1 MPTNLVL
8 GVNTMNCDAIT
19 KSAAA
24 SQEAPEARA
33 LRVQVTNV
41 SLAQNGQGTVRGLSL
56 ATLAA
61 ALAAC
66 GGGGSGGPAAPPPPP
81 PPPPPNNAPT
91 GTDATAT
98 AVEDGDPA
106 TGSAVGSDED
116 GDSLTYNV
124 TTDPSHGTLTLA
136 DDGSWTYTITDSDEI
151 QALGVGATITDTAEI
166 EISDG
171 EAAATATVTITI
183 EGANDDPTAENGM
196 GMVTAGTDMAA
207 MGNVNAADV
216 DSGDTHTFAVT
227 TDSTYGTLTVDE
239 MGAWTYE
246 LDHDD
251 EAVRMLG
258 HGEMMEDGTGTITVT
273 DSNGGTAEV
282 TVSITITG
290 IVEAP
295 EVSAMSADVQEN
307 DMSGPN
313 LLEVSS
319 PDTGVT
325 FSVDNDK
332 FEIDTVGSAS
342 VLKLKDGMYLDHE
355 GTGGMVTL
363 MITATDAMD
372 NPSMPTAVTINV
384 GDVNEAPMISVMDS
398 ETPDGM
404 TAAASIMENAAG
416 VPVGEIMVSDYD
428 MADADLSGMITVSD
442 DRFEV
447 SEDAEGGLWLKLKDG
462 VSLDHET
469 DPMVTVTV
477 GVTDTGTNG
486 MAMSA
491 STDVVVTVGNVNED
505 PTISVV
511 DSMTPDGMPARS
523 NIPENQA
530 GVPVGEIMISDPDM
544 ADAELGEDDITLS
557 GEHAMYFELDTDA
570 EGGIWLK
577 LKEGVSL
584 NYEEMDS
591 VMVTVTVTD
600 SGMATAMDTV
610 TVTVGNVN
618 EPPSISVANPMIAEN
633 TTGSVGIVTVTDN
646 EEMRDI
652 TLDVEDIRV
661 VGRDDFEVVESKS
674 GDYEL
679 RLTKPI
685 DFESDAVM
693 KNDDFTGY
701 VEVVLQVTDEGLNGS
716 DPITTTQPIKV
727 MVVNEDEAPMI
738 SVMDGMTP
746 DGMPAV
752 SSIDE
757 NSNMDGDV
765 PVGLITASDPENG
778 DYGEA
783 DVDITGADA
792 DSFTVKEDDDG
803 MLWLMLNMGA
813 SADHEGDGGSLNVT
827 LTVSDGTN
835 APAMTDFTLTLMDV
849 NEAPVGDNDKLMK
862 LEDHDGKAD
871 TPLQAMAVGAYEA
884 ATAESPYSITL
895 DLTGVFDDQDGDT
908 LFIYTVDGPSWLT
921 IGNPVRGEGNSVSVT
936 LSGAVPAGAV
946 GTHEVMIYAT
956 DQGGEMDSVS
966 FNLVV
971 DDGNDRIT
979 DIELT
984 NPDGSENVY
993 FEIEVDENEPGVVFG
1008 YLSSMDLD
1016 DANHPNGAHK
1026 TDASKWEVDNDNFEV
1041 VPMNGM
1047 LALKL
1052 VDGKS
1057 LDHEKAPDSITITV
1071 TDGDKTKFPQRIDL
1085 QVNDKNDAPTV
1096 KHEPGN
1102 WWVTAPEDLED
1113 DEVER
1118 PGQWV
1123 KFQIEVAGDDKP
1135 LFVDEDDGEELTYT
1149 LTGPAASFLEI
1160 VDGTT
1165 IQNKKGVAPKSGTF
1179 DVVIT
1184 ASDGG
1189 EDGAM
1194 SAVADFKITVVLSD
1208 EENEDKDQPEI
1219 SSPDGIDRD
1228 EGVPEGTVVARFT
1241 VDNEDLHLKGLHPWG
1256 DMTVKLTL
1264 AQDTTNG
1271 TSPVELDLDYFKVER
1286 ESEGTDSEVWV
1297 VKLTKEG
1304 AAAMDHEKIED
1315 VRLTVAVWDNI
1326 GENNNESNPD
1336 DTRTIDF
1343 DIENRDEPIVY
1354 MRDDGDHSTELVFVA
1369 RDGSLSFTTDQRT
1382 AEQDDDTSSD
1392 NTTRIYLNLTKLFG
1406 DLDGDDDDDELSFS
1420 ISENTP
1426 WISIYQ
1432 QAMEWRDI
1440 VDSNEDD
1447 EDSSNDILWSD
1458 ILDRPDENSRD
1469 IVAILE
1475 IDRDGMKGK
1484 DNTVYAPEEIEQDVD
1499 GSFTI
1504 TARGEDTA
1512 DTARFTVTVKVKDEN
1527 LDIPINDVGVS
1538 SAVTISDSTPAQGNR
1553 LTVRFDE
1560 SKDPDFTGDNKEEP
1574 VAVLYKWKTDEDT
1587 QVNDNEMLESVS
1599 VNSPMS
1605 FVLSD
1610 AHVDMHV
1617 LATVVYFELEDGS
1630 IVKSEDQ
1637 NAKHSDMVE
1646 NRNDAP
1652 TGAITLVGT
1661 NAGNNVDVD
1670 DDTENDDDE
1679 LVFSSSVKDADDI
1692 PDDGEGARTYRWEY
1706 SANGRSGWKKFDDND
1721 PDSELTAHI
1730 PKDAQGNYVRVVMT
1744 YTDDGGDGKTEI
1756 VASQAI
1762 KVGAIDH
1769 TSAGSPSITIARGD
1783 VGGSVKPGGQ
1793 LKIDGATKG
1802 AQIEWINNKTGEGIG
1817 TGDTLNI
1824 NNAHAGLTIEARIT
1838 GVDNKGNVVYIT
1850 TTDTEIEV
1858 VGAAPGPTENS
1869 LPSKKMDDIMDAGA
1883 AMAEGKLFETMK
1895 TFDLSKLFDD
1905 VEGGLKYDITMG
1917 PDNFDQD
1924 DLEDSSAVN
1933 VYMDT
1938 NDGGDQLIIVDESNP
1953 MMVKVNYY
1961 STKGRMHDDNG
1972 DDGQGNIV
1980 SLTVG
1985 AYDEGTPGVDQPEA
1999 TALIGLRIDVA
2010 ATGVE
2015 EGNVAADKPFEITH
2029 TLSEGD
2035 KATVTRD
2042 PSSGKETDYTGA
2054 DTLSLNV
2061 LDENAM
2067 DHAYGSYDWDN
2078 AVISDDRFE
2087 VVPVAG
2093 DGSMATFR
2101 LKHGVTIDNTKDD
2114 GSDDTVNV
2122 TVKVKPMGAIDDEIT
2137 IKVVVTVVDT
2147 AAGNTTPTPN
2157 DIPGLKDN
2165 EPDEDDTMDGDD
2177 DGEDG
2182 GSEDDGGIA
2191 AMSAMLD
2198 DGLF

>member
-1 MPTNLVL
+1 M
-8 GVNTMNCDAIT
+8 
-19 KSAAA
+19 
-24 SQEAPEARA
+24 
-33 LRVQVTNV
+33 
-41 SLAQNGQGTVRGLSL
+41 
-56 ATLAA
+56 
-61 ALAAC
+61 
-66 GGGGSGGPAAPPPPP
+66 
-81 PPPPPNNAPT
+81 
-91 GTDATAT
+91 
-98 AVEDGDPA
+98 
-106 TGSAVGSDED
+106 
-116 GDSLTYNV
+116 
-124 TTDPSHGTLTLA
+124 
-136 DDGSWTYTITDSDEI
+136 
-151 QALGVGATITDTAEI
+151 
-166 EISDG
+166 
-171 EAAATATVTITI
+171 
-183 EGANDDPTAENGM
+183 
-196 GMVTAGTDMAA
+196 
-207 MGNVNAADV
+207 
-216 DSGDTHTFAVT
+216 
-227 TDSTYGTLTVDE
+227 
-239 MGAWTYE
+239 
-246 LDHDD
+246 
-251 EAVRMLG
+251 
-258 HGEMMEDGTGTITVT
+258 T

-295 EVSAMSADVQEN
+295 DVSAMSADVAEN

-363 MITATDAMD
+363 MITATDGMGNA
-372 NPSMPTAVTINV
+372 SMSTEVTINV

-416 VPVGEIMVSDYD
+416 IPVGEIMVSDYD
-428 MADADLSGMITVSD
+428 MADADLSDMITVSD

-447 SEDAEGGLWLKLKDG
+447 SKDAEGGLWLKLKDG

-491 STDVVVTVGNVNED
+491 STDVMVTVGNVNEG

-511 DSMTPDGMPARS
+511 DSMTPEGDPARS

-544 ADAELGEDDITLS
+544 ADNMLGEDDITLS
-557 GEHAMYFELDTDA
+557 GEHAMYFEVKTDDM
-570 EGGIWLK
+570 GGIWLK
-577 LKEGVSL
+577 LKDGVSL
-584 NYEEMDS
+584 NYEEMSS

-600 SGMATAMDTV
+600 SGMAADVAMV

-618 EPPSISVANPMIAEN
+618 EPPSISVENPMIAEN

-693 KNDDFTGY
+693 KDDDFTGY
-701 VEVVLQVTDEGLNGS
+701 VEVVLEVTDEGLNGS
-716 DPITTTQPIKV
+716 DPITTTQPIRV
-727 MVVNEDEAPMI
+727 MVVNEDEAPTI

-871 TPLQAMAVGAYEA
+871 TPLQAMAVGAYED

-908 LFIYTVDGPSWLT
+908 LFIYTVDGPSWLS

-956 DQGGEMDSVS
+956 DQGGAMDSVS

-979 DIELT
+979 DIVLT

-1026 TDASKWEVDNDNFEV
+1026 TDASKWKVTGKGSDNFEV
-1041 VPMNGM
+1041 VSMNGM

-1052 VDGKS
+1052 KDGKS
-1057 LDHEKAPDSITITV
+1057 LDHENAPASVTIEV
-1071 TDGDKTKFPQRIDL
+1071 TDGDKTQPFTQDIDL
-1085 QVNDKNDAPTV
+1085 QVNDKNDAPKAGAV
-1096 KHEPGN
+1096 GN

-1118 PGQWV
+1118 AGQWV
-1123 KFQIEVAGDDKP
+1123 KFQIEVAADDKKK
-1135 LFVDEDDGEELTYT
+1135 LFVDEDEGEKLTYK
-1149 LTGPAASFLEI
+1149 LSGSAASFLEI
-1160 VDGTT
+1160 TADGT

-1219 SSPDGIDRD
+1219 SRPDGIDMD
-1228 EGVPEGTVVARFT
+1228 EGAPEGTVVARFT
-1241 VDNEDLHLKGLHPWG
+1241 VENEDLHLKGLHPWG
-1256 DMTVKLTL
+1256 DMTVMLTE
-1264 AQDTTNG
+1264 AQN
-1271 TSPVELDLDYFKVER
+1271 TSDSSPRGLSLDYFKVER
-1286 ESEGTDSEVWV
+1286 ESEGTNSEVWV
-1297 VKLTKEG
+1297 VKLTKKGSE
-1304 AAAMDHEKIED
+1304 AMDLNDHEMIED
-1315 VRLTVAVWDNI
+1315 VRLTVSVWDNI
-1326 GENNNESNPD
+1326 GGNDIGNPD

-1343 DIENRDEPIVY
+1343 DVENRDEPIKY
-1354 MRDDGDHSTELVFVA
+1354 MRDDGDHSTALVQA
-1369 RDGSLSFTTDQRT
+1369 KDGSLSFTTDQ
-1382 AEQDDDTSSD
+1382 QDEGTGSEG
-1392 NTTRIYLNLTKLFG
+1392 TTRIYLNLTKLFE

-1432 QAMEWRDI
+1432 DAMEWRDI

-1447 EDSSNDILWSD
+1447 ENDDNDIVWSGD
-1458 ILDRPDENSRD
+1458 LAPLDDNSRD

-1475 IDRDGMKGK
+1475 IDRNGMKGK
-1484 DNTVYAPEEIEQDVD
+1484 DNKDYAPEEIEQDDD

-1504 TARGEDTA
+1504 TARGEDSA
-1512 DTARFTVTVKVKDEN
+1512 DMATFTVAVKVNDEN
-1527 LDIPINDVGVS
+1527 LDIPVNADGVS

-1560 SKDPDFTGDNKEEP
+1560 SKDPDFTGDNKGEP
-1574 VAVLYKWKTDEDT
+1574 VAVLYKWKIDEDD
-1587 QVNDNEMLESVS
+1587 QVDGFEMLKSVS

-1605 FVLSD
+1605 FVLTD
-1610 AHVDMHV
+1610 AEVDMRV

-1630 IVKSEDQ
+1630 IVKADDQ

-1652 TGAITLVGT
+1652 TGAITVMGT
-1661 NAGNNVDVD
+1661 NAGNNVDVN

-1692 PDDGEGARTYRWEY
+1692 PVGGEGAPEYRWEY

-1730 PKDAQGNYVRVVMT
+1730 PQEAQGQYVRVVMT
-1744 YTDDGGDGKTEI
+1744 YTDDGGEGKTEI
-1756 VASQAI
+1756 VESQAI

-1793 LKIDGATKG
+1793 LKVDGATKG
-1802 AQIEWINNKTGEGIG
+1802 AKIEWIDNMTKKVIG
-1817 TGDTLNI
+1817 SGDTLNI
-1824 NNAHAGLTIEARIT
+1824 NDGHAGLTIAARVT
-1838 GVDNKGNVVYIT
+1838 GMDNKGNVVYIT
-1850 TTDTEIEV
+1850 MTGTQAV
-1858 VGAAPGPTENS
+1858 SAAPGSTGNS
-1869 LPSKKMDDIMDAGA
+1869 LPSQKMNDIMDAGA

-1917 PDNFDQD
+1917 PENFDNGGQD

-1938 NDGGDQLIIVDESNP
+1938 NDGGDQLLIVDESNP

-1961 STKGRMHDDNG
+1961 STKGRMHDDDLNG
-1972 DDGQGNIV
+1972 FEDGSDGGSNIV

-1985 AYDEGTPGVDQPEA
+1985 AYDGRDPDGNPDA

-2042 PSSGKETDYTGA
+2042 PNGKETDYAGA
-2054 DTLSLNV
+2054 ATLSLNV
-2061 LDENAM
+2061 LDENAK
-2067 DHAYGSYDWDN
+2067 DHAYGSYDWAN

-2101 LKHGVTIDNTKDD
+2101 LKHGATIDNTKDD